1 MSYKK
6 SKYFLISSKRK
17 IKYLFLNKKSQITVV
32 FFHGFM
38 SDMIGAKPLA
48 IQKFCIKQKL
58 NFLKFEYSGHGKSTG
73 KFTKGNISKWTNDAK
88 QIIKAKVKKNKNLIF
103 VGSSMGSWIALNL
116 FLSFKKQI
124 IGFLGI
130 SSAPEFLEELMWKKF
145 SKKTK
150 KIIMT
155 KKVYELK
162 HGEFTYPLT
171 KQLILNG
178 RKNRVLNNNKINIK
192 IPIILFHG
200 SNDEVVPLNFS
211 RKILKICKKSKKKLI
226 KIKNGDHSLSRK
238 NDLKKI
244 CTELKNMISEYLYS

>member
-1 MSYKK
+1 MSYKR
-6 SKYFLISSKRK
+6 SKYFLTSTKRK
-17 IKYLFLNKKSQITVV
+17 IKYYFLNNNSQITIV

-38 SDMIGAKPLA
+38 SDMNGAKPKA
-48 IQKFCIKQKL
+48 IQSFCNKQKI
-58 NFLKFEYSGHGKSTG
+58 NYLKFEYSGHGKSSG
-73 KFTKGNISKWTNDAK
+73 KFTDGNISKWTNDAK

-171 KQLILNG
+171 KQLILDG

-211 RKILKICKKSKKKLI
+211 RKILKICKKAKKKLI